1 MGRENMMLVPV
12 FAGDDDEFEGG
23 EAYLGED
30 DGFEGD
36 DDGFEGDDDGFEG
49 DDADAEALEIGRQV
63 MNARG
68 FRRGGRRLRRCRQE
82 RHALAEQADDGAVEG
97 DGFGYASP
105 RRVARIQN
113 RISRN
118 QARLTRVAPPA
129 PRRRVPVRST
139 QINLSATGLAGEI
152 GTSHELEADTYL
164 DNVVFNDS
172 SAGAMLTRVE
182 AGDIILWKSETEAGV
197 PCSAFTTSSMQPFSL
212 AGVKLR
218 KGTKLTIRGKIAADN
233 DKLNALFFAKK
244 VVTSIGC

>member
-1 MGRENMMLVPV
+1 MGRESMMLVPA
-12 FAGDDDEFEGG
+12 FAGADDDEFEGG

-30 DGFEGD
+30 DFEGD
-36 DDGFEGDDDGFEG
+36 DDFEGEDDFEG
-49 DDADAEALEIGRQV
+49 DDADAEALEIGRAM

-68 FRRGGRRLRRCRQE
+68 FRRGGKRLRRCRQA
-82 RHALAEQADDGAVEG
+82 RHALAEQGDEGAVEG
-97 DGFGYASP
+97 DGFGYAGP

-118 QARLTRVAPPA
+118 QRRLSRVAPPA
-129 PRRRVPVRST
+129 PRRQVPVRST
-139 QINLSATGLAGEI
+139 QINLSATGSAGEI

-182 AGDIILWKSETEAGV
+182 AGDIILWKTETESGV
-197 PCSAFTTSSMQPFSL
+197 PCSAFTTSSIQPFSL

-218 KGTKLTIRGKIAADN
+218 KGTKLVIRGKIAADN
-233 DKLNALFFAKK
+233 DKINALFFAKK